1 MRRSNLLKVA
11 AVGSIVGLTLAG
23 CAASEEAT
31 TSDTGSSSDGSS
43 SSSSGEPIE
52 ISLWSHE
59 EGNAALD
66 ILQNITDEYND
77 SQSDFEVVIQAFPGE
92 SYNDSIVAAGAAND
106 LPCIIDVD
114 GPIMPNWA
122 WAGYM
127 QPLQNIDQDRLDLI
141 VDGAKGYYDGELYAI
156 GVWDAATAIITRQSI
171 LDEYDIRVPTVES
184 PWTRAEFDAA
194 LAAMDSSGEFEHV
207 LDMGTAWTGEWY
219 PYAYSPFLQSF
230 GGDLIDRSSYRTA
243 EGVLNGPEAIEF
255 GEWWQSLFENDYVSP
270 QEPGDRG
277 RFREGTVAMQF
288 NGNWDA
294 PASYEVFGDD
304 LLVLPPPDFGN
315 GPVIG
320 AASWQFGVSG
330 TCEHPEAAEAWINFA
345 LQDKY
350 LVDFS
355 NVIGLIPATA
365 AASAD
370 SDLYYDGSPFENFVE
385 LGAELGLIR
394 PPTPAYPVIALE
406 FEKAMADI
414 RDGKDVQAALDAA
427 VDAIDADLASNN
439 YYE

>member
-1 MRRSNLLKVA
+1 MATSKALKLA
-11 AVGSIVGLTLAG
+11 ALGSSIGLILSG
-23 CAASEEAT
+23 CASAETDS
-31 TSDTGSSSDGSS
+31 SSGGSSSGGSS
-43 SSSSGEPIE
+43 SNESPIE
-52 ISLWSHE
+52 LSLWSHE
-59 EGNAALD
+59 EGNEALE
-66 ILQNITDEYND
+66 ILQKITDEYNS
-77 SQSDFEVVIQAFPGE
+77 SQSEFEVVIQAFPGE

-127 QPLQNIDQDRLDLI
+127 QPLQFIDQDRLDKVL
-141 VDGAKGYYDGELYAI
+141 DGAKGYYNGELYAI

-171 LDEYDIRVPTVES
+171 LDAYGIRTPTVDS
-184 PWTRAEFDAA
+184 PWTRTEFDAA
-194 LAAMDSSGEFEHV
+194 LSTLQAGGEFEHV

-230 GGDLIDRSSYRTA
+230 GGDLIDRSSYTTA
-243 EGVLNGPEAIEF
+243 EGTLNGTEAVEF
-255 GEWWQSLFENDYVSP
+255 GKWFQNLFASDLVSP

-277 RFREGTVAMQF
+277 RFREGKVAMQF

-330 TCEHPEAAEAWINFA
+330 SCEHPEGAEGWINFA

-350 LVDFS
+350 LVEFS
-355 NVIGLIPATA
+355 NLIGLIPATA
-365 AASAD
+365 AASAE
-370 SDLYYDGSPFENFVE
+370 SELYYEGSPFEDFVD
-385 LGAELGLIR
+385 LSNQFALIR
-394 PPTPAYPVIALE
+394 PPTPAYPVIAKE

-427 VDAIDADLASNN
+427 VDAIDADLAANN
-439 YYE
+439 FYN

>member
-1 MRRSNLLKVA
+1 MASSKLLKLA
-11 AVGSIVGLTLAG
+11 ALGSSLGLVLSG
-23 CAASEEAT
+23 CASTETET
-31 TSDTGSSSDGSS
+31 TSNGSSSNGSS
-43 SSSSGEPIE
+43 SNDSPIE
-52 ISLWSHE
+52 LSLWSHE
-59 EGNAALD
+59 EGNEALE
-66 ILQNITDEYND
+66 ILQKITDEYNA
-77 SQSDFEVVIQAFPGE
+77 SQSEFEVVIQAFPGE

-127 QPLQNIDQDRLDLI
+127 QPLQFIEQDRLDKVLE
-141 VDGAKGYYDGELYAI
+141 GAKGYYNGELYAI

-171 LDEYDIRVPTVES
+171 LDDYGIRTPTVAS

-194 LAAMDSSGEFEHV
+194 LSALQDGGEFEHV

-230 GGDLIDRSSYRTA
+230 GGDLIDRSNYTTA
-243 EGVLNGPEAIEF
+243 EGVLNGPEALEF
-255 GEWWQSLFENDYVSP
+255 GKWFQNLFASDLVSP

-277 RFREGTVAMQF
+277 RFREGKVAMQF

-330 TCEHPEAAEAWINFA
+330 SCEHPEGAEGWINFA

-350 LVDFS
+350 LVEFS
-355 NVIGLIPATA
+355 NLIGLIPATA
-365 AASAD
+365 AASAE
-370 SDLYYDGSPFENFVE
+370 SDLYYEGSPFEDFVD
-385 LGAELGLIR
+385 LSNQFALIR
-394 PPTPAYPVIALE
+394 PPTPAYPVIAKE

-439 YYE
+439 FYN